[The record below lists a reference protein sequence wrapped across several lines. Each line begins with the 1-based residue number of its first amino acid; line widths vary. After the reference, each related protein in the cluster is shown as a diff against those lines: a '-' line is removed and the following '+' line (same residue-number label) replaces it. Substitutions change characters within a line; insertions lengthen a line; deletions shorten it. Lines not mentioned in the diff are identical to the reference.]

1 MHETERIHLMMDRFN
16 VWATML
22 VGRTQELK
30 SERGQTFVEYALV
43 LAVIVVGILALVTAT
58 GLGTAIANAMGRVVT
73 AVNG

>member
-1 MHETERIHLMMDRFN
+1 MRDRFN

-58 GLGTAIANAMGRVVT
+58 GLGTAIGNAMGRVAN
-73 AVNG
+73 AVR

>member
-1 MHETERIHLMMDRFN
+1 MMDRFN

-43 LAVIVVGILALVTAT
+43 LAVIVVAVLLAVTWT
-58 GLGTAIANAMGRVVT
+58 GLGTAIGNAITKVT
-73 AVNG
+73 NAINGTPAS

>member
-1 MHETERIHLMMDRFN
+1 MMDRFN

-43 LAVIVVGILALVTAT
+43 LAVIVVGVLLAATWT
-58 GLGTAIANAMGRVVT
+58 GLGGAITAAITKITNAINPPAT
-73 AVNG
+73 P

>member
-1 MHETERIHLMMDRFN
+1 MMDRFN

-43 LAVIVVGILALVTAT
+43 LAVLVVGILLVAVTT
-58 GLGTAIANAMGRVVT
+58 GLGPAVGNAITVVT
-73 AVNG
+73 NKLNGIATP

>member
-30 SERGQTFVEYALV
+30 SERGQTFVEYSLI
-43 LAVIVVGILALVTAT
+43 LAVIVVGIFLAATAADLA
-58 GLGTAIANAMGRVVT
+58 GAVVGAMDAVVESF
-73 AVNG
+73 